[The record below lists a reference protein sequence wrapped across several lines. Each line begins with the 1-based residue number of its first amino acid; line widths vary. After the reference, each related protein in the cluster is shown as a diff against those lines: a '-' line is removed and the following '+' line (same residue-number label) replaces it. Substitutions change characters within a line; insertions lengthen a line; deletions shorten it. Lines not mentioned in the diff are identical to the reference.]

1 MNAKIR
7 FLSIVLSLM
16 LMFTAILSSCDTA
29 EDKSGTDTETVAGE
43 ATEVESKNS
52 AEEVSVSDT
61 ESETVLETEARYI
74 PEIPQKDYGDYLYML
89 AYGGDSYIKFLWVEE
104 SDSSLLSQAV
114 YERQVDL
121 MNHLGV
127 ELICSKTQGW
137 AGYYEPF
144 QTSVKNKD
152 GAIDVFFPNY
162 YLGIAEMISG
172 GYVTNLDN
180 IDLFDFDVDYWDYD
194 FMDSLA
200 LEGNH
205 YLGYNDFNVMKAHV
219 VTFNKEMLAKYEDAL
234 DETLYESV
242 YNYHW
247 TIDKMISVAN
257 LVYIDATGDGKTA
270 DDSFGISA
278 QQWQPFVPFL
288 MSSNIKL
295 VDEDESGKLGVS
307 VMSNLNSYKTIA
319 LVDKLKA
326 LAESNCSWFK
336 WQDDKNVSVIEL
348 QTNRALMNLS
358 FTSDLDKF
366 LNYEV
371 TFGILPYPMFDEN
384 QKDVGYLS
392 LNKDTYI
399 MLPSYMRNE
408 QMITESIELLA
419 YYSSDV
425 RTAVFDKWLGKQA
438 ADEPDDVRMLN
449 LVWDNLYSDFGVT
462 YSTIS
467 ASLDSNLYM
476 LPTLTKAMSDKSVAS
491 HVASYTKS
499 ANNAITKYMAT
510 IRKMNNN

>member
-1 MNAKIR
+1 MNTKIR
-7 FLSIVLSLM
+7 VLTMALSLI
-16 LMFTAILSSCDTA
+16 LLLTGVLSSCGSTK
-29 EDKSGTDTETVAGE
+29 EETVTDTETVVQ
-43 ATEVESKNS
+43 TE
-52 AEEVSVSDT
+52 T
-61 ESETVLETEARYI
+61 ETETVLETEARYV
-74 PEIPQKDYGDYLYML
+74 PDIPQQDYGDQLYML
-89 AYGGDSYIKFLWVEE
+89 AYGGDSYVKFLWVEE

-114 YERQVDL
+114 YERQIDL

-127 ELICSKTQGW
+127 ELVCSKTQGW
-137 AGYYEPF
+137 SGYYEPF
-144 QTSVKNKD
+144 KLSVKNKD
-152 GAIDVFFPNY
+152 GAIDVFLPNY
-162 YLGIAEMISG
+162 YLGIADMIVG

-180 IDLFDFDVDYWDYD
+180 IDLFDFGVDYWDVD

-205 YLGYNDFNVMKAHV
+205 YLGYSDFNVMKAHV
-219 VTFNKEMLAKYEDAL
+219 VTFNKEMLARYEDAL

-247 TIDKMISVAN
+247 TIDKMITVAN
-257 LVYIDATGDGKTA
+257 LVYIDTTGDGKTA

-278 QQWQPFVPFL
+278 KQWQPFVPFL
-288 MSSNIKL
+288 MSSDIKL
-295 VDEDESGKLGVS
+295 VDEDETGKLAVS
-307 VMSNLNSYKTIA
+307 VMSDLNSHKTIT

-326 LAESNCSWFK
+326 LAESDCAWFQ
-336 WQDDKNVSVIEL
+336 WQDDANVSVIEL
-348 QTNRALMNLS
+348 QSNRVLMNLS

-366 LNYEV
+366 LNYDV

-408 QMITESIELLA
+408 QMITESVELLG
-419 YYSSDV
+419 YYSSEV

-438 ADEPDDVRMLN
+438 ADEPEDVRMLN
-449 LVWDNLYSDFGVT
+449 IVWDNLYSDFGVT
-462 YSTIS
+462 YSTI
-467 ASLDSNLYM
+467 ATALDNNLYM
-476 LPTLTKAMSDKSVAS
+476 LPTLTKAGADKNVAS

-510 IRKMNNN
+510 IRKMNKD